1 MKFRRSVL
9 AALAATVFLAWFCAS
24 EASAWGRR
32 AMMAP
37 AYSYAPGWGYGGY
50 GPMVPYHNPYL
61 GGGIPGFGM
70 LPPSVAQWD
79 MMYQQGRADPSQRV
93 DAPRFR
99 NTPPATRF
107 MKSPEE
113 RENDLRRARFEFTV
127 PTAEAVVLFD
137 GAKTSQ
143 TGLNRVFIT
152 PPLADDKAY
161 SSTLEVQWM
170 DEAGTRITRK
180 KTFDFV
186 AGETL
191 RHRFAE

>member
-1 MKFRRSVL
+1 MRYRRSIL
-9 AALAATVFLAWFCAS
+9 AALAATVIMAWFCAS

-50 GPMVPYHNPYL
+50 GPMAPYNPYL

-79 MMYQQGRADPSQRV
+79 MMYNQGSARAAYDSV
-93 DAPRFR
+93 PRSR
-99 NTPPATRF
+99 NTPPSTRF

-113 RENDLRRARFEFTV
+113 RENDLRRARFEITV
-127 PTAEAVVLFD
+127 PTPDAVVLFD

-143 TGLNRVFIT
+143 TGLSRVFLT

-161 SSTLEVQWM
+161 SSTIEVQWM
-170 DEAGTRITRK
+170 DEAGTRVRRTK
-180 KTFDFV
+180 AFDFV